1 MLLKE
6 CNALLGQQHHALP
19 LVNPLV
25 SPPPA
30 SFAELLNWASLE
42 CHFPTYSLHNIAA
55 PASGFMILFVDCHL
69 RLLGD
74 RTSLR
79 RRACCESEAGPEAA
93 DVREGAANL
102 GLATTHRDCA
112 AIIAGARPGGR
123 HRHSPPTRKLAVLT
137 ETYGDCIVP
146 GTTFFSPT
154 PRVPDR
160 AASHTRCSLQPT
172 TACRRSGTRFQ
183 SGGSGSRGG
192 DLQPRRLRL
201 QGITTHEKEA

>member
-146 GTTFFSPT
+146 GTTFFFSDT
-154 PRVPDR
+154 
-160 AASHTRCSLQPT
+160 Q
-172 TACRRSGTRFQ
+172 
-183 SGGSGSRGG
+183 GSGPRFVAHEV
-192 DLQPRRLRL
+192 QPAADHCMQELGNEVPKRRLWFAWW
-201 QGITTHEKEA
+201 GPTAAPSEASGHHHP